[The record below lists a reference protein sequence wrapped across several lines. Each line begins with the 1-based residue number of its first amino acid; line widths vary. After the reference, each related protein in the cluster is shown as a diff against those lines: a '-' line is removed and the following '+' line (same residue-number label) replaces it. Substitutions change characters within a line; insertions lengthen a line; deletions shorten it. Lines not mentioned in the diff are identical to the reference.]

1 MALILLSTET
11 LEKKTKENEEI
22 KEIIKTQK
30 VIEEVLVANSN
41 AIKRIDREIVEI
53 TSKKSVP
60 IVDTLEE
67 RIGKEVNEVNNVIKG
82 KRKCRYFNGGY
93 CKYKHKCRYIHPK
106 HICDEFLKGQKC
118 ENKECSDRHPRE
130 CKWER
135 GIRGCK

>member
-1 MALILLSTET
+1 MALILLSTEA

-41 AIKRIDREIVEI
+41 AIKKIDREIVEI

-67 RIGKEVNEVNNVIKG
+67 SIEKEVSEVNNVAKG
-82 KRKCRYFNGGY
+82 KRKC
-93 CKYKHKCRYIHPK
+93 KQKCRYIHPK
-106 HICDEFLKGQKC
+106 HICVSEV
-118 ENKECSDRHPRE
+118 
-130 CKWER
+130 
-135 GIRGCK
+135 

>member
-1 MALILLSTET
+1 MAKAET
-11 LEKKTKENEEI
+11 SAVKVPLVDEVKTLQKHMGLMMRTVKDLKCTVEALEKKTKENDEI

-67 RIGKEVNEVNNVIKG
+67 RTDKEVNEVNNAIKG
-82 KRKCRYFNGGY
+82 KKNCRYINGGY
-93 CKYKHKCRYIHPK
+93 
-106 HICDEFLKGQKC
+106 
-118 ENKECSDRHPRE
+118 
-130 CKWER
+130 
-135 GIRGCK
+135 